1 MKPLLTLIL
10 CVTFPWCYGQFRTS
24 KWGMAEKE
32 VVRSEELV
40 TPKSED
46 FWYSPLDLNINSL
59 SQTITLNNSNREIS
73 YLFENGRF
81 TNGMY
86 SFIPFDV
93 KKEDSYLKLW
103 EHTKINRINKYGDDF
118 KMEGESLNW
127 EFETPKIK
135 AFHIQSGIED
145 IEFIYVIYDSSK
157 LKQKDIL

>member
-1 MKPLLTLIL
+1 MRDDTTRGDK
-10 CVTFPWCYGQFRTS
+10 
-24 KWGMAEKE
+24 K
-32 VVRSEELV
+32 SEELV
-40 TPKSED
+40 TYKSED
-46 FWYSPLDLNINSL
+46 LLYNPLDLNVNSL
-59 SQTITLNNSNREIS
+59 SKTITLDNSNLEIT
-73 YLFENGRF
+73 YMFENGRL
-81 TNGMY
+81 TGGMY
-86 SFIPFDV
+86 SFIPLDV